1 MGSRRFSRGVF
12 LEMPSVT
19 IEIVVY
25 NNFMT
30 KVIKIIQP
38 SADYS
43 LIKPYIDNWVAL
55 TRDRKKVI
63 AANKDFKKLSEKL
76 DKMGIAKDQA
86 VLQYVL
92 DPKATYSF

>member
-1 MGSRRFSRGVF
+1 MK
-12 LEMPSVT
+12 
-19 IEIVVY
+19 
-25 NNFMT
+25 N
-30 KVIKIIQP
+30 VIKIIQP
-38 SADYS
+38 PTDYS
-43 LIKPYIDNWVAL
+43 LIKPYVEQWVAL
-55 TRDRKKVI
+55 TRDHKKVI